1 MTNIF
6 KVFISFIFLTI
17 FSFSIANAK
26 VRWCVVHNMTG
37 KISTCFSNKLVK
49 VSFLLLA
56 VEVVETLVTDSFK
69 FIAVSV
75 ILHFPNLYAKFFV

>member
-6 KVFISFIFLTI
+6 KVLISFIFLTI

-37 KISTCFSNKLVK
+37 KISTCFSNKLQCDQFTK
-49 VSFLLLA
+49 
-56 VEVVETLVTDSFK
+56 
-69 FIAVSV
+69 
-75 ILHFPNLYAKFFV
+75 NLKHYSCVAR